1 MASDA
6 KQTRT
11 GRRNRLRPV
20 IWGTA
25 AALLLLPLVAMQF
38 TSEVDWTFSDF
49 IVMGALLGIVGGLYE
64 VATRLSD
71 STAYRAGAG
80 VAVVTGFLI
89 VWVNLAVGMLGSEH
103 NPANLLFGGVL
114 LVAMIGAL
122 VGRFRPDGMMRAM
135 QAAAVAQAAMVA
147 YALVA
152 GYAEVAPHIGFFILP
167 WLFSAWLFKQAARE
181 QLASGAA
188 ARATRQDT

>member
-1 MASDA
+1 
-6 KQTRT
+6 
-11 GRRNRLRPV
+11 
-20 IWGTA
+20 
-25 AALLLLPLVAMQF
+25 
-38 TSEVDWTFSDF
+38 
-49 IVMGALLGIVGGLYE
+49 
-64 VATRLSD
+64 
-71 STAYRAGAG
+71 
-80 VAVVTGFLI
+80 VTGFLI

-114 LVAMIGAL
+114 LVATVGAF